1 MKPLDKKLLRDLWHL
16 RGQVIATALVVACG
30 VASFVSMRS
39 MYNSLLESRD
49 SYYRQY
55 GFADVFTN
63 LKRAPDSVAGEIAAI
78 PGVAVVQ
85 TRVVAKITLDI
96 PDLAEPAQGQLVS
109 ISPKDDQQLNRLYLI
124 RGRMVEP
131 DHADEVLISG
141 AFAEANSLSPGD
153 QLAAV
158 INNRLRKLH
167 VVGIALSPEYIYE
180 IRPGDIFPDNKRFGI
195 VWINR
200 RAAAAAFQ
208 MENAFND
215 VSVKLEPQASEA
227 GAIEA
232 IDRILERY
240 GGFGAYGRSDQFSTL
255 FVSNELAELQVFG
268 TVIPAI
274 FLGVVAFLLHLV
286 LSRLINVEREQIGL
300 LKAFGYSNADV
311 GLHYLKLA
319 VIAIAGGVVAG
330 ILLGAWMGSGMNALY
345 AEFFRFP
352 IADFRVS
359 PMVIIGAVVIS
370 TGAAAI
376 GAASAVLR
384 AVSLPPAEAM
394 RPEPP
399 ANFHAGI
406 VETSGMQKLLSTET
420 RIIVRNLVRQPVKA
434 LLSAIGIALSIAL
447 LFIGFYFF
455 DAIIRII
462 DVQFYHI
469 QREDVE
475 VSFIEPRPGRAV
487 YDLAAMPGVLRV
499 EPYRVVPAR
508 IRSGNR
514 VRRIGLF
521 GLSKRPTLRRVI
533 DKDLN
538 LIHLP
543 PEGIVIDRTLAE
555 SLAVEEGAVLTL
567 EVTEGT
573 RPVRELNVVRIV
585 DSLLGTG
592 AYMEMDALS
601 RLMNE
606 GGMVSGAFLSVD
618 RYKREELY
626 SQLKST
632 PGVSGVS
639 LPDSTLE
646 SFNETMAKTIGTSTT
661 FLIGFAC
668 VIAFGVV
675 YNGARI
681 ALAERGRELASLRV
695 LGFTQ
700 GEVGKMLLGEQ
711 AAITAVAIP
720 IGWVAGFGAC
730 LLITKV
736 VDADIIR
743 LPMVVSAR
751 TFLYSAGIV
760 ALAALF
766 SGIIVA
772 WRIRRMDLIAVLKT
786 RE

>member
-240 GGFGAYGRSDQFSTL
+240 GGFGAYGRSDQFSHR

>member
-63 LKRAPDSVAGEIAAI
+63 LKRAPDSVASEIAAI
-78 PGVAVVQ
+78 PGVAEVQ
-85 TRVVAKITLDI
+85 TRIVAKITLDI
-96 PDLAEPAQGQLVS
+96 RDLAEPAQGQLVS

-158 INNRLRKLH
+158 VNNRLRKLH

-200 RAAAAAFQ
+200 RSAAAAFQ

-240 GGFGAYGRSDQFSTL
+240 GGFGAYGRSDQFSHR

-384 AVSLPPAEAM
+384 AVRLPPAEAM

-406 VETSGMQKLLSTET
+406 VETSGMQKLLSTEA
-420 RIIVRNLVRQPVKA
+420 RIIVRNLVRQPIKA

-455 DAIIRII
+455 DAIFRII

-487 YDLAAMPGVLRV
+487 YDLAAMPGVLKV

-521 GLSKRPTLRRVI
+521 GLSTRPTLRRVI

-555 SLAVEEGAVLTL
+555 SLAVEEGAFLTL
-567 EVTEGT
+567 EVTEGA
-573 RPVRELNVVRIV
+573 RPVREINVVRIV
-585 DSLLGTG
+585 DSLLGSG

-618 RYKREELY
+618 RDKRDELY

-700 GEVGKMLLGEQ
+700 GEIGKMLLGEQ